1 LKIEKNI
8 TIRIDSIIRGRNSL
22 VKFILFIFGIALSF
36 QLHPQQIIVLGKITD
51 SIQNPLPYANIL
63 AIPQA
68 NDQDVKFAISET
80 DGSYKLGL
88 SKNQSYELTVS
99 YLGYKPQTLTIT
111 TTNQDLI
118 KNFVLKENPDQLD
131 EVIIKYTPPITVKKD
146 TITYDVT
153 KFVTGEERKLRDAL
167 KKLPGVEVDREGN
180 VMVNGKKVTKVLVEN
195 KPFFTGDSKLAVNNI
210 PADAVAKVEILDNYN
225 EVAMLKGLQD
235 SEDMAMNILLKE
247 DKKKFVFGDVEVGA
261 GIEDRYLLHP
271 NLFYYSPKTNLN
283 FIGDLNNQGIK
294 SFSFNDYLEFEGG
307 FGKLLDDAG
316 SYFSLFNSDFAQY
329 LNNQDFVD
337 NVNQFGALNIRQS
350 VSKHTDISGYLI
362 TSNSKTQTASSALN
376 SYQNIDDPFN
386 EDRTVTNNLNNFFTI
401 GKITVDYDPSY
412 KEDFAY
418 NAFVKVTNN
427 DSNGLLNT
435 VSPNQNNTIQTLTDV
450 VALNLKQNI
459 TYSRKLSKAHTA
471 TLEATYNFQN
481 DKPITEWLTNQQI
494 LQGLIP
500 LEDDTLFNILQTKK
514 SRSHNF
520 SAILKDYWVI
530 NNFNHLYTSFGITT
544 SFNDFFTEDL
554 QLLSD
559 GGINNFNSVGF
570 GNDFGYSFIDT
581 YLGLEYKFQIGI
593 ATFKPALFYHGYLW
607 RTQQF
612 ETAETFTKNLFLPQF
627 TTKVEFNNSEKLNFK
642 YKLNARFPG
651 INQLANNFILSNFN
665 SVFRGDNQ
673 LENQLYHTASLT
685 YYKFSLFRNL
695 NFNLNTSFNKRV
707 QTIKTVTELN
717 GIESFNTAI
726 MFDQP
731 EHNWTVGGRV
741 SKKINKIRYNLS
753 SRFSYNDFF
762 QILNNET
769 DLNISKSISSTV
781 GLETSFKKHP
791 NLELNY
797 TKDFSNYQARGINN
811 EFEND
816 RLEVILEYDF
826 LNDFIFKT
834 DYTFDNYN
842 NKSQDLMNTFDTAN
856 TSLFYQKED
865 SPWGFEI
872 NATNLFDVRFR
883 QQNSFNAFVISDSRT
898 FIMPRIVMFK
908 LSYKL

>member
-1 LKIEKNI
+1 M
-8 TIRIDSIIRGRNSL
+8 
-22 VKFILFIFGIALSF
+22 
-36 QLHPQQIIVLGKITD
+36 
-51 SIQNPLPYANIL
+51 
-63 AIPQA
+63 
-68 NDQDVKFAISET
+68 
-80 DGSYKLGL
+80 
-88 SKNQSYELTVS
+88 
-99 YLGYKPQTLTIT
+99 
-111 TTNQDLI
+111 
-118 KNFVLKENPDQLD
+118 
-131 EVIIKYTPPITVKKD
+131 
-146 TITYDVT
+146 
-153 KFVTGEERKLRDAL
+153 
-167 KKLPGVEVDREGN
+167 EVDREGN

-261 GIEDRYLLHP
+261 GIEDRYLVHP

-329 LNNQDFVD
+329 LNNQDFTD
-337 NVNQFGALNIRQS
+337 NINQFGALNVRQS
-350 VSKHTDISGYLI
+350 VSNHTDISGYLI
-362 TSNSKTQTASSALN
+362 TSNSKTQTASTALN

-386 EDRTVTNNLNNFFTI
+386 ENRTVANNLNNFFTI

-471 TLEATYNFQN
+471 TLETTYNFQN

-500 LEDDTLFNILQTKK
+500 LEDDMLFNILQTKK

-530 NNFNHLYTSFGITT
+530 NNFNHLYTSFGINT
-544 SFNDFFTEDL
+544 SFNDFFTEDV

-559 GGINNFNSVGF
+559 GGINNFNSAGF
-570 GNDFGYSFIDT
+570 GNDFGYHFIDT
-581 YLGLEYKFQIGI
+581 YLGLEYKFQVGI
-593 ATFKPALFYHGYLW
+593 VTFKPALFYHGYLW

-627 TTKVEFNNSEKLNFK
+627 TTKVEFNNSEKLNFR
-642 YKLNARFPG
+642 YRLNARFPG

-673 LENQLYHTASLT
+673 LENQLYHTASLS

-707 QTIKTVTELN
+707 QTIKTVSELN
-717 GIESFNTAI
+717 GIESFNTSI

-731 EHNWTVGGRV
+731 EHNWTVSGGV

-769 DLNISKSISSTV
+769 DLNISKSISSTI
-781 GLETSFKKHP
+781 GIETSFKNHP
-791 NLELNY
+791 NLEINY
-797 TKDFSNYQARGINN
+797 TKDFSNYQASGINN
-811 EFEND
+811 EFDND
-816 RLEVILEYDF
+816 RFEVILEYDF
-826 LNDFIFKT
+826 LKDFIFKA
-834 DYTFDNYN
+834 DYTYDNYN
-842 NKSQDLMNTFDTAN
+842 NKSQAINNTFDTAN
-856 TSLFYQKED
+856 ASLFYQIED
-865 SPWGFEI
+865 SPWGFEV
-872 NATNLFDVRFR
+872 NATNIFDVRFK
-883 QQNSFNAFVISDSRT
+883 QQNSFNAFVISDTRT
-898 FIMPRIVMFK
+898 FILPRIVMFK